1 MFLKGILK
9 NSWKKKQQ
17 ENDALRLYFAM
28 WNNKKLGYIRDKN
41 LAFVLNDYM
50 INSNEWKVVQRILN
64 SNGENLNTD
73 GIFGSNTL
81 EAIHR
86 ADKKWLIEQIL
97 IDRYNHYREIVNKD
111 KTQFNFYKGWIKRLN
126 KVAELTG
133 TDLVFP
139 EKY

>member
-1 MFLKGILK
+1 MVFL
-9 NSWKKKQQ
+9 
-17 ENDALRLYFAM
+17 
-28 WNNKKLGYIRDKN
+28 
-41 LAFVLNDYM
+41 
-50 INSNEWKVVQRILN
+50 VV
-64 SNGENLNTD
+64 
-73 GIFGSNTL
+73 TL

-126 KVAELTG
+126 KVAELAG